1 MTTNG
6 AWVEIDQ
13 AKMTRDQLVLM
24 GMKEFADKWI
34 EVLREQADGQTS
46 FFAAQILRDVVAKV
60 TEHRDSIA
68 VVLTE
73 AAVKSG
79 SARIHNAPK
88 LEV

>member
-1 MTTNG
+1 MTNG

-34 EVLREQADGQTS
+34 ETLNDQIEGQTS
-46 FFAAQILRDVVAKV
+46 FFAAEILRGVVAKV
-60 TEHRDSIA
+60 TEHRDTIA